1 MEWKKASTYEEEE
14 KNRVYRM
21 KNEEEIY
28 FAPYFCLLPSHIL
41 HYILYPLTIRCAI
54 INLPLST
61 FPSSKHFFFT
71 FQGYLYATS
80 FLACEKV
87 VCSCIRIR
95 TNKTFIDFHQRKR
108 DLSPLEDIPW
118 WPPFSKPFPPH
129 AQNNSRQSAKRENS
143 MLTCNFYYLIVLF
156 VVRRKAVEI
165 VLTIA
170 FFSINQTCTA
180 ENLNFIGGIAS
191 LAHT

>member
-1 MEWKKASTYEEEE
+1 
-14 KNRVYRM
+14 M
-21 KNEEEIY
+21 KNEEGIY

-129 AQNNSRQSAKRENS
+129 AENNSRQSAKRENS
-143 MLTCNFYYLIVLF
+143 MLTCNFYHLIVLF

-191 LAHT
+191 LESHT